1 MKFMKRT
8 PSFYS
13 DSQCARGGDLRGAR
27 LALTLVLAAIA
38 HFANAAPMP
47 WSQLPPIPDAE
58 GFAAPFA
65 GVSGGA
71 LIVAG
76 GANIP
81 ENKWGDVFVKK
92 WYDSVFVLEKP
103 GGEWRR
109 AGKLP
114 RALGYGVSVTWKD
127 RVICIGGSD
136 ADRHYREVFA
146 LEWKDGAI
154 HTSALPELPRACAN
168 ACGALVG
175 SVIYVAG
182 GIETPTAT
190 TAMNTLFA
198 IDLEVVAP
206 IWRELPRCPGPARM
220 LAVAGAQGG
229 LKSGNGADARSAS
242 PAFFLFSG
250 VALTA
255 GPDGKPVREYLRDAW
270 SYSLDDGWRA
280 LAEMPRAAV
289 AAPGPAATLDDGS
302 MLIFSGDDGANVNF
316 SPVEKHPGF
325 PRTALRYDRRH
336 DRWSAASD
344 VPFSLAT
351 APTTLWQSR
360 IVIPNGEVRPRVRTP
375 EVWSLE
381 IP

>member
-1 MKFMKRT
+1 ME
-8 PSFYS
+8 S
-13 DSQCARGGDLRGAR
+13 DLRWGK
-27 LALTLVLAAIA
+27 LA
-38 HFANAAPMP
+38 
-47 WSQLPPIPDAE
+47 PIPDAE
-58 GFAAPFA
+58 GFAAAYA

-71 LIVAG
+71 LLVAG

-81 ENKWGDVFVKK
+81 ENKWGGTFVKK
-92 WYDSVFVLEKP
+92 WYDSVFVLERPDGQWKQ
-103 GGEWRR
+103 

-136 ADRHYREVFA
+136 AERHYREVFTLQWKEGR
-146 LEWKDGAI
+146 LEVA
-154 HTSALPELPRACAN
+154 SLPPLPKPCAN

-190 TAMNTLFA
+190 AAMNTLWA
-198 IDLEVVAP
+198 LDLEAVAVP
-206 IWRELPRCPGPARM
+206 SIWRELPPCPGPARM

-229 LKSGNGADARSAS
+229 LKSGNGQPGEPS

-270 SYSLDDGWRA
+270 RYVLGEDWKR
-280 LAEMPRAAV
+280 LADMPRAAV
-289 AAPGPAATLDDGS
+289 AAPSPAVTLADGS
-302 MLIFSGDDGANVNF
+302 LLVFSGDDGANVSF
-316 SPVEKHPGF
+316 APVEKHPGF

-336 DRWSAASD
+336 DRWSAAGG
-344 VPFSLAT
+344 VPFSRAT
-351 APTTLWQSR
+351 VPVTVWESR
-360 IVIPNGEVRPRVRTP
+360 VIIPNGEVRPRVRTP

-381 IP
+381 VPHAE